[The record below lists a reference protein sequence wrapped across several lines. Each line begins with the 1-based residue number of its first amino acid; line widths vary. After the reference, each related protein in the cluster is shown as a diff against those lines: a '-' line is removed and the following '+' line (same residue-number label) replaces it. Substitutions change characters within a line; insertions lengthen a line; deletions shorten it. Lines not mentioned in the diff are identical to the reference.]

1 MQICYSQKE
10 LEAIIEPLSIEG
22 QTQTS
27 ISSVAAL
34 DKAQKGDLSFL
45 SNLKYKDLV
54 PTSKASILL
63 IAKDYEGSPAQ
74 DQAYFRVENPS
85 HALAKLCIA
94 IESRLWPKSK
104 PGIHPSAIID
114 PSAQIDPEASV
125 GPLCTISSRAK
136 IEKDV
141 VLGAGVHI
149 GVEVVIGQGSMLMP
163 QVRVLDYCSIG
174 KRVRLHSG
182 VVIGSDGFGY
192 YFDGGRHLKIPQV
205 GGVVVEDDVEIGSNT
220 TIDRAR
226 FSQTR
231 IGMGTK
237 IDNLV
242 QIGHNVEIGKHCI
255 IVAQAGIAGSTV
267 LEDYV
272 VIGGQVGIADHVRI
286 GQGTKIGSQ
295 SGINHDIEPGS
306 NVRGSPCFPYLF
318 AQRLEV
324 LKKRLPELFQRV
336 KSLEETV
343 ELLQREDCKI
353 NNL

>member
-1 MQICYSQKE
+1 MQICYTQKE
-10 LEAIIEPLSIEG
+10 LEAILEPLSIEG
-22 QTQTS
+22 ETQSS
-27 ISSVAAL
+27 ITSVAAL
-34 DKAQKGDLSFL
+34 DKAQKGDLAFL

-63 IAKDYEGSPAQ
+63 IAKDYEGHPTG
-74 DQAYFRVENPS
+74 DQVYFRVENPS

-94 IESRLWPKSK
+94 IESKLWPKSK
-104 PGIHPSAIID
+104 PGIHPSAVVD
-114 PSAQIDPEASV
+114 AEAQIDSEASV
-125 GPLCTISSRAK
+125 GPLCTIGAGAR
-136 IEKDV
+136 IGKDV

-149 GVEVVIGQGSMLMP
+149 GTGVVIGEGSVLMP
-163 QVRVLDYCSIG
+163 QVRVLDYCTIG

-192 YFDGGRHLKIPQV
+192 YFDGGQHRKIPQV
-205 GGVVVEDDVEIGSNT
+205 GGVVIEDDVEIGSNT

-231 IGMGTK
+231 IGLGTK

-272 VIGGQVGIADHVRI
+272 VIGGQVGIVDHVRI

-295 SGINHDIEPGS
+295 SGINHNLEPGS
-306 NVRGSPCFPYLF
+306 NVRGAPAYSYMF
-318 AQRLEV
+318 AQRLEI

-336 KSLEETV
+336 KSLEETIQ
-343 ELLQREDCKI
+343 LLQETDCKV
-353 NNL
+353 NS